1 MQVLIQCVVLLVG
14 FAALVKGADLFV
26 DGVSGIAERF
36 GIPQLVIGLTDRCRW
51 GRVHRKQLS
60 VLQRH

>member
-26 DGVSGIAERF
+26 DGVYHKFS
-36 GIPQLVIGLTDRCRW
+36 
-51 GRVHRKQLS
+51 KK
-60 VLQRH
+60 